1 MSDPSCQIPHSWLS
15 CYIACAFWQWSQPL
29 RPWNPSMSTWTF
41 LFSLYWSLTWT
52 LFSLFSITAWQ
63 SSLWTIVDL
72 VYFWLCQGQKDY
84 YQHLI
89 YFQTIFKESILFQ
102 IKVTL
107 MASWMPDV
115 TSWLLF
121 WKASLLF
128 WRFFSP
134 HYSEICYNFLFVPDL
149 IDWKMAHKTTGR
161 RNSVKNQEKK
171 NYDSLYGF
179 NEENEKK
186 LGRSYEDEKLGKC
199 FKNNLNYIYYSVFVM
214 WTGQQNP
221 SIPAAFEYNRGRRT
235 FTNRVVSMN

>member
-107 MASWMPDV
+107 MASWMPDWQADFCFEKRHCFFGGFFPHIILKYAI
-115 TSWLLF
+115 TFYLFQIWLIEKWLIKQQDEEILLKTRRKKTMIHCTGSMRKMRKSWD
-121 WKASLLF
+121 AAM
-128 WRFFSP
+128 
-134 HYSEICYNFLFVPDL
+134 
-149 IDWKMAHKTTGR
+149 KM
-161 RNSVKNQEKK
+161 KN
-171 NYDSLYGF
+171 
-179 NEENEKK
+179 
-186 LGRSYEDEKLGKC
+186 
-199 FKNNLNYIYYSVFVM
+199 
-214 WTGQQNP
+214 
-221 SIPAAFEYNRGRRT
+221 
-235 FTNRVVSMN
+235 